1 MSIRIL
7 PFRQYSDTDVVNLYA
22 LDSNSVLDATT
33 DVGSGDAGVFV
44 SITDGNW
51 NNDPVTYQTNAYL
64 GDTSFPFLGTASM
77 YPEVNLKVNASL
89 SGETPLGLTLFQ
101 TAKNDENG
109 EKLLYN
115 PQKQTELQAMLPGQ
129 AVPVATRGI
138 FTLSDSGFDGDATDY
153 PIGTP
158 LKISPTNPGKVTGV
172 APVAGGAGHHHNHN
186 LSGQFGMVLGT
197 GVRTNQGPTSDQ
209 FLGDYIVI
217 KL

>member
-22 LDSNSVLDATT
+22 LDNNSVLDATT

-44 SITDGNW
+44 SVTDGNW
-51 NNDPVTYQTNAYL
+51 NNDPVTYQTNTYL

-77 YPEVNLKVNASL
+77 YPEVNLKINAAS
-89 SGETPLGLTLFQ
+89 SGDLPLGITLFQ

-115 PQKQTELQAMLPGQ
+115 PTKQTELQAMLPGQ
-129 AVPVATRGI
+129 AVPVATKGI
-138 FTLSDSGFDGDATDY
+138 FTLCDSGFDGDAVDY
-153 PIGTP
+153 PIGSP
-158 LKISPTNPGKVTGV
+158 VRISDSNPGKITGV
-172 APVAGGAGHHHNHN
+172 SPVAPAAGHHHNHN
-186 LSGQFGMVLGT
+186 QSGLFGMVLGT
-197 GVRTNQGPTSDQ
+197 GTRTNQGPTSDQ